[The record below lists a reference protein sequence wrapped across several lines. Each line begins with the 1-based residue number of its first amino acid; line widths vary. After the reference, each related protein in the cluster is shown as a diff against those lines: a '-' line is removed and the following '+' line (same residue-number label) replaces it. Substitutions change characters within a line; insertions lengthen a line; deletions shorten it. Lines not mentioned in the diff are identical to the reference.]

1 MAARPSWSGVRMK
14 GRRSVQEI
22 LTEIEAL
29 TPSERDELVRR
40 LAVGPEPLRGAPARA
55 ATPAKANGWQADFVV
70 VFDGGSRGN
79 PGPGYGSYLLIRQ
92 YDNARRLKRL
102 RFRDQMT
109 SNEAEYETL
118 IAALV
123 ELLKWLD
130 QSDAAAERSTVEI
143 RGDSQLVISQVSGA
157 WKGRSDRMR
166 IRRDETR
173 RLLSTFGGYRLVH
186 QPRED
191 SVALLGH

>member
-1 MAARPSWSGVRMK
+1 MK
-14 GRRSVQEI
+14 VKRSVQEI
-22 LTEIEAL
+22 LAEIEAM
-29 TPSERDELVRR
+29 TPAERAELVRR
-40 LAVGPEPLRGAPARA
+40 LSARPDPRRTAPVGAAAPS
-55 ATPAKANGWQADFVV
+55 KADGWQADFVV

-92 YDNARRLKRL
+92 YDNERRLKRL
-102 RFRDQMT
+102 RFRDRMT

-118 IAALV
+118 IAALA

-130 QSDAAAERSTVEI
+130 ESDAAAERSTVEI

-157 WKGRSDRMR
+157 WQGRSDRMR
-166 IRRDETR
+166 LRRDETR
-173 RLLSTFGGYRLVH
+173 RLLSRFGGYRLVY

-191 SVALLGH
+191 SAALLGH